1 MSAQIQSTAVQSN
14 GNYNTADAWGYVY
27 NVPTTTT
34 TSVSNQQQVQ
44 SLMATAGANE
54 RVIRSKTWENIDKA
68 TADVRRKMTAKYKE
82 EF

>member
-1 MSAQIQSTAVQSN
+1 
-14 GNYNTADAWGYVY
+14 
-27 NVPTTTT
+27 
-34 TSVSNQQQVQ
+34 
-44 SLMATAGANE
+44 MATAGANE